1 MFTGVDGP
9 LGILQHVHTIALI
22 YICEKKCKSGCL
34 QAEFYIYMGIWIK
47 YLWALEQ
54 KSLLKRYSHDRIKQ
68 WYGKHMEI

>member
-1 MFTGVDGP
+1 M
-9 LGILQHVHTIALI
+9 H
-22 YICEKKCKSGCL
+22 EKKCKSGCL